1 MNPQITNELLVSALP
16 FLTAGTAYVL
26 TIAGIFLNS
35 RYHNNK
41 LTQALLLLDK
51 IVIDVVKEL
60 NQTTVQELKKARADG
75 KLTRDE
81 AEQIKHKAI
90 DLILARL
97 GIKLI
102 RELQRALG
110 PVVFLV
116 GTKIEAAVH
125 DCKKSAKTGGQKN
138 SVASISVNKP
148 VCLAGR

>member
-1 MNPQITNELLVSALP
+1 MMNPDFTTELFVSALP
-16 FLTAGTAYVL
+16 FLTAGAAYIL

-35 RYHNNK
+35 RYRNNK

-60 NQTTVQELKKARADG
+60 NQTTVDELKKARADG

-90 DLILARL
+90 DLILTRL
-97 GIKLI
+97 GINFIKELERTIGPIVILI
-102 RELQRALG
+102 
-110 PVVFLV
+110 

-125 DCKKSAKTGGQKN
+125 DSKKAAKTRGNRK
-138 SVASISVNKP
+138 VA
-148 VCLAGR
+148 A